1 MPQAKA
7 VITRPANQTAYTGG
21 DVVGGA
27 FKLLPNLSNIPGA
40 ELLVTTV
47 SLRIDIAAVP
57 SGMTSFTLHCYKKTP
72 PSAFADNAVWV
83 LSAAD
88 RAEYL
93 GAIPLGSPAVQ
104 GATSPVTLYVGADQI
119 NKHLKLDPTETTI
132 YCYLVSN
139 GGFTPGANS
148 EVYNVEVYAA
158 PF

>member
-1 MPQAKA
+1 MQAKA

-27 FKLLPNLSNIPGA
+27 FKLLPQVANIPGS
-40 ELLVTTV
+40 EVLVTTV
-47 SLRIDIAAVP
+47 GLRIDIAAVP

-93 GAIPLGSPAVQ
+93 GEIALGSPAAK
-104 GATSPVTLYVGADQI
+104 GATSPVTLNVGSDQI
-119 NKHLKLDPTETTI
+119 YKHLKLDPTETTI

-139 GGFTPGANS
+139 GGFTPAGNS

>member
-1 MPQAKA
+1 MQAKA
-7 VITRPANQTAYTGG
+7 VITRPANTTAYTAG

-27 FKLLPNLSNIPGA
+27 FRLLPNVANIPGA
-40 ELLVTTV
+40 EVLVTTTG
-47 SLRIDIAAVP
+47 LRIDIAAVP
-57 SGMTSFTLHCYKKTP
+57 AGMTSFTLHCYKKTP

-93 GAIPLGSPAVQ
+93 GAIALGSPAVQ
-104 GATSPVTLYVGADQI
+104 GATSPVTLYVGADQV
-119 NKHLKLDPTETTI
+119 NKHLKLDPTETTLH
-132 YCYLVSN
+132 CYLVSN

-148 EVYNVEVYAA
+148 EVYNVEVYAV